1 MANNAQNVSVGK
13 PKVAGAI
20 HVAPV
25 GTSLP
30 TDATTALGAG
40 FNQLGYVSDA
50 GLTNSTNLE
59 VSKIKA
65 WGGDTVLITQTSKED
80 TFKFVLLETLKK
92 EVAQFIYGA
101 SNVTGDINTGLT
113 IKANN
118 GEVEEVSIVID
129 MILRGDVAKRIVIP
143 DCKVSAVG
151 DIVYKDDEAI
161 GYDTTVD
168 CIQDASGNA
177 HYEYMIDQSPS
188 T

>member
-1 MANNAQNVSVGK
+1 MANIATNVTTGK
-13 PKVAGAI
+13 PAKSGAI
-20 HVAPV
+20 FFAPL
-25 GTSLP
+25 GTTLP
-30 TDATTALGAG
+30 TDADTALDNA
-40 FNQLGYVSDA
+40 FKALGYVSED
-50 GLTNSTNLE
+50 GLTNDNSPE
-59 VSKIKA
+59 SDQVKA
-65 WGGDTVLITQTSKED
+65 WGGDTVLVTQTSKED

-101 SNVTGDINTGLT
+101 SNVTGDISTGLT

-118 GEVEEVSIVID
+118 GEVDEVSIVID
-129 MILRGDVAKRIVIP
+129 MIMRGDVAKRIVIP

-168 CIQDASGNA
+168 CIPDASGNT